1 MRSYMNYKLLTMLV
15 CAFLFS
21 LDAFA
26 QVSVR
31 GTVTDENSGEALPG
45 VNVFIQQT
53 QNGDATD
60 IDGEFE
66 ITNVSSG
73 SYTLVATFIGYN
85 RYQTEIEI
93 GNTDV
98 NIDIELTASV
108 TALQDVVVTAFGIQ
122 RESRALSYG
131 VSEISA
137 ESIGRRSE
145 SDVVR
150 SLSGKLPGVNITNT
164 SGVTG
169 TGTNFIVRGF
179 TSITGSNQPLFVV
192 DGVSFDGGQND
203 SGESFAIGGGPL
215 TNPNRFLD
223 IDPNNIEKV
232 SVLRGLNATTLYGE
246 QGRNGVVLIT
256 TKSGNLQSSDV
267 SGFEVTFHQ
276 GVNAVQIASR
286 PDYQDVYGNGFDQAF
301 GWFFSNYGPR
311 FDDTNPAN
319 FGPNFRGYDDDGT
332 VLVEHPY
339 SNNADLAEAFPDL
352 AAGTYRYQPYDDPI
366 DAFFRTGMGSTSSL
380 NISGGTGDVRLN
392 VNYSRNFE
400 EGFTPG
406 NDLTRNA
413 FGVGVSYN
421 ISERLRSQT
430 SFNMSLT
437 DMKTPPLA
445 AGGGSGPAAVGG
457 TSSVFADVFYT
468 PRSVDLAGLPSQDPI
483 TGGPAYY
490 RAGNDIQ
497 NPFWTVDNN
506 IITNISDRYF
516 GRTELDY
523 ELFDGLNLVYRL
535 GYDSY
540 TENAEF
546 RLNRGNV
553 TNDDIAGG
561 IYQTFKTKKTSWEHN
576 VNLMYDSQLTEDFNL
591 SGLVG
596 FQFSDENWER
606 DGIES
611 QNQIIFDFFEHANF
625 TDQSATNFF
634 AGDIQSR
641 EQRQTAGVFGDFTLG
656 YQDYVYLNL
665 SARNDWFSTLEE
677 ENRSILYPA
686 ASVSFIV
693 SDAFDITSDVLTYL
707 KIYGGVGTSAGS
719 PSPYS
724 TRNTLG
730 SNARAF
736 VDRNNTVFTGN
747 TTSKFLGNPN
757 LKPELHTEFE
767 YGVESRFYEG
777 RIGLMVTYYD
787 KTTTDLITQAPLDPS
802 TGFTSTFVNIGEVEN
817 KGLEITATGTPLNS
831 ELRWDISANFYTDK
845 SEVIELSDDLEEV
858 QIGGGFNTRGNFAIP
873 GETLGIMKGSI
884 IERTSDGTPIVG
896 SDGNYIQQSELGIIG
911 DPNPQYT
918 VGISNTF
925 SFKGASLSFQFDYQ
939 KGGDVFSTWISTLLA
954 RGLIDETARVDRS
967 NTFILPGV
975 NSSGETN
982 TVQIPVN
989 GVFFDNFGFGTDEM
1003 RVYDATHVRLSELSL
1018 SYDLPLAI
1026 VDATPFNQVTL
1037 SLTGNNLWF
1046 FAPNVP
1052 EGSGF
1057 DPNVNSVG
1065 VGNARGFEYLTG
1077 PSARRFGGSI
1087 RVRF

>member
-1 MRSYMNYKLLTMLV
+1 MNYKLLTMLA

-26 QVSVR
+26 QVTVR
-31 GTVTDENSGEALPG
+31 GTVTDANTGEPLPG
-45 VNVFIQQT
+45 VNVFIQQI
-53 QNGDATD
+53 QEGDATD

-66 ITNVSSG
+66 ITDVESG
-73 SYTLVATFIGYN
+73 SYTLIATFIGYERN
-85 RYQTEIEI
+85 ESSIQV
-93 GNTDV
+93 GNTDLSV
-98 NIDIELTASV
+98 DIELIPSV

-122 RESRALSYG
+122 REARALSYG

-137 ESIGRRSE
+137 ESINRRVE

-150 SLSGKLPGVNITNT
+150 SLSGKLPGVSITNT

-169 TGTNFIVRGF
+169 TGTNFIVRGY
-179 TSITGSNQPLFVV
+179 TSITGTNQPLFVV
-192 DGVSFDGGQND
+192 DGVRFDGGQND
-203 SGESFAIGGGPL
+203 DNSSFAIGGGPL
-215 TNPNRFLD
+215 TSPNRFLD

-246 QGRNGVVLIT
+246 EGRNGVILIT
-256 TKSGNLQSSDV
+256 TKSGNLGASDV
-267 SGFEVTFHQ
+267 SGFEVTFQQ
-276 GVNAVQIASR
+276 GVNAIQIASR
-286 PDYQDVYGNGFDQAF
+286 PTYQNVYGNGFDQAF

-311 FDDTNPAN
+311 FDDTNPTN

-339 SNNADLAEAFPDL
+339 SNNAELAEAFPDL

-366 DAFFRTGMGSTSSL
+366 DAFFRTGIGSTSSL
-380 NISGGTGDVRLN
+380 NVSGGTGDVRLN
-392 VNYSRNFE
+392 VNYSRHFE

-413 FGVGVSYN
+413 FGVGVSYA
-421 ISERLRSQT
+421 ISPRLRSET

-457 TSSVFADVFYT
+457 TASVFADVFYT
-468 PRSVDLAGLPSQDPI
+468 PRSVDLAGLPYENPI
-483 TGGPAYY
+483 TGGSAYY
-490 RAGNDIQ
+490 RSGNDIQ
-497 NPFWTVDNN
+497 NPFWTVDNIN
-506 IITNISDRYF
+506 INNITDRYF
-516 GRTELDY
+516 GRTQLAY
-523 ELFDGLNLVYRL
+523 ELFDGMSLTYVM

-540 TENAEF
+540 TENYEH

-553 TNDDIAGG
+553 VIDALAGG
-561 IYQTFKTKKTSWEHN
+561 LYQTFKTTSKSWEHN
-576 VNLMYDSQLTEDFNL
+576 LRAAYSTQINEDISL
-591 SGLVG
+591 EGLVG
-596 FQFSDENWER
+596 GQFIDENWER

-625 TDQSATNFF
+625 TDQSSTNFF
-634 AGDIQSR
+634 AADIQSR
-641 EQRQTAGVFGDFTLG
+641 TQRQTAGVYGDFTLG
-656 YQDYVYLNL
+656 YKDYVYLNL
-665 SARNDWFSTLEE
+665 SGRNDWFSTLELD
-677 ENRSILYPA
+677 NRSIFYPA
-686 ASVSFIV
+686 ASVSFIA
-693 SDAFDITSDVLTYL
+693 SDAFDITGDVLTYL
-707 KIYGGVGTSAGS
+707 KVYGGIGTSAGS
-719 PSPYS
+719 PPAYS

-730 SNARAF
+730 INARAF
-736 VDRNNTVFTGN
+736 VDRGSVVYTSNN
-747 TTSKFLGNPN
+747 TSKFLGNPN
-757 LKPELHTEFE
+757 LKAELHSE
-767 YGVESRFYEG
+767 YEIGMESRFYNN
-777 RIGLMVTYYD
+777 RVGLNVTYYD

-802 TGFTSTFVNIGEVEN
+802 TGFTSTFINIGEVSN
-817 KGLEITATGTPLNS
+817 QGLEITATGTPLS
-831 ELRWDISANFYTDK
+831 STLRWDISANLYTDK

-858 QIGGGFNTRGNFAIP
+858 QIGGGFNTRGNFAIV
-873 GETLGIMKGSI
+873 GETLGIMKGTV
-884 IERTSDGTPIVG
+884 IERADDGTPLVG
-896 SDGNYIQQSELGIIG
+896 SDGNYIQQGELGIIG
-911 DPNPQYT
+911 DPNPEYT
-918 VGISNTF
+918 TGITNTF
-925 SFKGASLSFQFDYQ
+925 SYKGASLSFQIDYQ
-939 KGGDVFSTWISTLLA
+939 KGGDIYSTWISTLFA
-954 RGLIDETARVDRS
+954 RGLIEETARVDRS

-975 NSSGETN
+975 SAADGSEN

-989 GVFFDNFGFGTDEM
+989 SVFFDNFGFGTDEM
-1003 RVYDATHVRLSELSL
+1003 RVYDATHVRLSEVSF

-1026 VDATPFNQVTL
+1026 LEATPFNQVTL